1 MSRRV
6 VVTGVGLVSPLG
18 IGTEPTWDGLVAGRS
33 GVSTITRFDTSDF
46 PVHIGAE
53 VKGFEPER
61 LDRARKRS
69 RNSTSLST
77 TRWRRPHMAL
87 ESSGLEI
94 TDENAT
100 RVGVVIGS
108 GIGGFPMIERQH
120 EILLNRGPRRVSPF
134 FIPGAIIN
142 MCSGLVSIRTGA
154 KGPNMATCTAC
165 STSAH
170 AIGDALLYIR
180 HGYADAII
188 AGGSEAVISPMP
200 LAGFSSM
207 RALST
212 RNDEPERASRPWDK
226 DRDGFVI
233 GEGAGIVMLEELRAR
248 ETARGADPR
257 RGPRLRNDVGRLPH
271 LGAIRGR
278 RRRHPGD
285 ARRPRRCDP
294 STRKMSTTSTPTA
307 PRRRPAT
314 VVETIAIKGVF
325 GDHAHKLMV
334 SSTKSMTGH
343 LLGAAG
349 GLEFGVVVQSLVNG
363 IVPPTINLDNPDPE
377 NDLDYVAAHR
387 PRGRDQ
393 GGADQLLRFRRHQ
406 RLPGGRSR
414 STEYAPTSEL
424 FSHA

>member
-18 IGTEPTWDGLVAGRS
+18 IGTGPTWDGLVAGRS
-33 GVSTITRFDTSDF
+33 GVSTITQFDASEFAVRIAAEVDGFDPEKWIEPKEVKKFDRF
-46 PVHIGAE
+46 VHIA
-53 VKGFEPER
+53 
-61 LDRARKRS
+61 LAAS
-69 RNSTSLST
+69 QL
-77 TRWRRPHMAL
+77 AL
-87 ESSGLEI
+87 EGSGLEI

-108 GIGGFPMIERQH
+108 GIGGFPLIERQH
-120 EILLNRGPRRVSPF
+120 DVLRDRGPKRVSPF

-170 AIGDALLYIR
+170 AIGDAFLYIR

-200 LAGFSSM
+200 LAGFASM

-212 RNDEPERASRPWDK
+212 RNDEPERASRPWDR

-233 GEGAGIVMLEELRAR
+233 GEGSGIVILEEIEHAR
-248 ETARGADPR
+248 RRGAPILAEVLGFGMSSDAYHISAPSEDGDGAVR
-257 RGPRLRNDVGRLPH
+257 AMRAALDDASCNPAEVGYINAH
-271 LGAIRGR
+271 G
-278 RRRHPGD
+278 
-285 ARRPRRCDP
+285 
-294 STRKMSTTSTPTA
+294 TSTPA
-307 PRRRPAT
+307 GDI
-314 VVETIAIKGVF
+314 VETIAIKVVF
-325 GDHAHKLMV
+325 GDHAHRLMI

-349 GLEFGVVVQSLVNG
+349 GLEFGVTVLALANG
-363 IVPPTINLDNPDPE
+363 VVPPTINLDNPDPE
-377 NDLDYVAAHR
+377 NDLDYVPHTAREADLKVALTNSFGFGGTNACLVV
-387 PRGRDQ
+387 GRFD
-393 GGADQLLRFRRHQ
+393 
-406 RLPGGRSR
+406 
-414 STEYAPTSEL
+414 
-424 FSHA
+424 

>member
-6 VVTGVGLVSPLG
+6 VVTGIGLVSPLG
-18 IGTEPTWDGLVAGRS
+18 IGTEPTWAGLTAGAS
-33 GVSTITRFDTSDF
+33 GVGTITRFDTSAY

-53 VKGFEPER
+53 VEGFEPENWIEPKEVKKFD
-61 LDRARKRS
+61 LFVHFALAAS
-69 RNSTSLST
+69 Q
-77 TRWRRPHMAL
+77 MAL

-108 GIGGFPMIERQH
+108 GIGGFPLIERQH
-120 EILLNRGPRRVSPF
+120 ENLLNRGPKRVSPF

-188 AGGSEAVISPMP
+188 AGGSEAVTTPMP
-200 LAGFSSM
+200 VAGFSSM

-212 RNDEPERASRPWDK
+212 RNDEPEKASRPWDR

-233 GEGAGIVMLEELRAR
+233 GEGSGIVILEELEHAKR
-248 ETARGADPR
+248 RGATILAEVLGFGMSSDAFHISAPSED
-257 RGPRLRNDVGRLPH
+257 GD
-271 LGAIRGR
+271 GAIRAMQGALDDGSLNPEDVSYINA
-278 RRRHPGD
+278 HG
-285 ARRPRRCDP
+285 
-294 STRKMSTTSTPTA
+294 TSTPA
-307 PRRRPAT
+307 GDI
-314 VVETIAIKGVF
+314 VETIAVKGVF
-325 GDHAHKLMV
+325 GDHANKLMV

-349 GLEFGVVVQSLVNG
+349 GLEFGISVLSLVNG

-377 NDLDYVAAHR
+377 NDLDYVPHTAREADVR
-387 PRGRDQ
+387 VALTNSFGFGGTNACVAVGRFD
-393 GGADQLLRFRRHQ
+393 
-406 RLPGGRSR
+406 
-414 STEYAPTSEL
+414 
-424 FSHA
+424 

>member
-18 IGTEPTWDGLVAGRS
+18 IGTEQNWNGLVAGKS
-33 GVSTITRFDTSDF
+33 GVSTITRFDTTDY
-46 PVHIGAE
+46 PVHIGGEVEGFNPGDWIEAKE
-53 VKGFEPER
+53 VKKFD
-61 LDRARKRS
+61 LFVHYALAAS
-69 RNSTSLST
+69 Q
-77 TRWRRPHMAL
+77 MAL

-94 TDENAT
+94 TDANAT

-108 GIGGFPMIERQH
+108 GIGGFPLIERQRD
-120 EILLNRGPRRVSPF
+120 IVRDRGPRRVSPF

-154 KGPNMATCTAC
+154 KGPNTATCTAC

-188 AGGSEAVISPMP
+188 AGGSEAVITPLA

-226 DRDGFVI
+226 DRDGFVM
-233 GEGAGIVMLEELRAR
+233 GEGAGIVMLEEYEHAKR
-248 ETARGADPR
+248 RGAPILAEVLGFGMTSDAYHISAPAEDGDGAKR
-257 RGPRLRNDVGRLPH
+257 VIRCALDDGGLNPEDVDYINAHG
-271 LGAIRGR
+271 
-278 RRRHPGD
+278 
-285 ARRPRRCDP
+285 
-294 STRKMSTTSTPTA
+294 TSTPA
-307 PRRRPAT
+307 GD
-314 VVETIAIKGVF
+314 VVETRAIKGVF
-325 GDHAHKLMV
+325 GEGAYDVMV

-349 GLEFGVVVQSLVNG
+349 GFEFGVIVLSLVNG
-363 IVPPTINLDNPDPE
+363 VVPPTINLDQPDPE
-377 NDLDYVAAHR
+377 DDLDYVPHTAREAKINVALTNSFGFGGTNACLAI
-387 PRGRDQ
+387 GRID
-393 GGADQLLRFRRHQ
+393 
-406 RLPGGRSR
+406 
-414 STEYAPTSEL
+414 
-424 FSHA
+424 